1 MKITLHKK
9 FVLGQKVKPLDA
21 KTEISVLEDL
31 LKTVEKE
38 ERYEVA
44 AVVYK
49 RLKTVRSSG
58 SQDRS

>member
-9 FVLGQKVKPLDA
+9 FVLGQKVEPLDV

-38 ERYEVA
+38 ESYEIA
-44 AVVYK
+44 AVIYR

-58 SQDRS
+58 SQNRS